1 MLDTPRKLS
10 LRLTLVLATCM
21 ACSAGAKE
29 TVSGSPVEEAP
40 PLDASISQDDAA
52 ISAPDA
58 MAEPPP
64 PPPLDAG
71 PPPDP
76 EACRKLAAL
85 VRDFNASH
93 PDFEKY
99 TSDFEYKRLVA
110 DSLGSDNKPS
120 YLPTGRTPVTT
131 GPSEFAQWYR
141 ATAGVNIEV
150 PVELR
155 LVEESKGLYVYD
167 SEAFFP
173 VDGAGF
179 NEVTQ
184 GHNFLFTTEI
194 HTSFTYHGGEKFT
207 FTGDDDLWLF
217 INRKLAIDLG
227 GTHPELKGEIDL
239 DAEFVRF
246 GLERG
251 KSYPMDIFHAE
262 RHTPGSHFR
271 LETSIECFV
280 PVSLI

>member
-1 MLDTPRKLS
+1 MFDTPRKLS
-10 LRLTLVLATCM
+10 IGVALVLATCM

-29 TVSGSPVEEAP
+29 TVSGSPIGEAP
-40 PLDASISQDDAA
+40 VLDASTLPKDAA
-52 ISAPDA
+52 VPPRDALPEPTPQAPV
-58 MAEPPP
+58 
-64 PPPLDAG
+64 DAG

-85 VRDFNASH
+85 VRDFNSSH

-110 DSLGSDNKPS
+110 DSLGSDNKPV
-120 YLPTGRTPVTT
+120 YLPAGRTPATT
-131 GPSEFAQWYR
+131 GPAEFAQWYR

-155 LVEESKGLYVYD
+155 LIEESKGLYVYD
-167 SEAFFP
+167 SDAFFP
-173 VDGAGF
+173 VDGMGF
-179 NEVTQ
+179 NEVTR

-194 HTSFTYHGGEKFT
+194 HTSFTYNGGEKFT

-239 DAEFVRF
+239 DSEFARF
-246 GLERG
+246 GLELG

-262 RHTPGSHFR
+262 RHTPGSNFR

-280 PVSLI
+280 PVSVI